1 MTDDMEYKRRF
12 LLFVKAIEVQDP
24 EEFINQDDKTL
35 KDIGMIINHYIQE
48 AFFHQDILE
57 KVTAKLEFENLD
69 ENKLN

>member
-1 MTDDMEYKRRF
+1 M
-12 LLFVKAIEVQDP
+12 L
-24 EEFINQDDKTL
+24 
-35 KDIGMIINHYIQE
+35 INHHIQE